1 MRRTLLY
8 LTYKFPPI
16 LSVESLRAKRFAR
29 YLPDHGWRPVVLTL
43 AARPDQ
49 RVDRGLL
56 APAMEDAPVLRVTPA
71 FQSLLRARQ
80 TLREGSRS
88 DRRLASL
95 LGAPYRFFSVGP
107 PVTASVLLRA
117 QWAVKRFAPDL
128 VLASFGPPSAL
139 WAAHLLNSLHGV
151 PYVAEFRDLWVGN
164 EYSNKLKGTYTGR
177 GKYLG
182 VLSALKQKRQLA
194 RQQAGQERTLVDGSC
209 GLVVVGEQMVETY
222 CARYPAKAERVLEL
236 SHGFDE
242 EDFPGTPR
250 ELARAVASRGSAEPV
265 LICHLGTLHQFRR
278 TDTLFA
284 AIRAAAQR
292 NPKLTERVR
301 LVFVGNVDPANRRAI
316 ETCPVLST
324 MVSLLNRVPH
334 KEALRLALDSDA
346 LLLLTGPLVWE
357 QTGKL
362 SEYVAMGR
370 PILCLSHPDSS
381 ASRLVRRTGTGTVFP
396 HGETEALTEFL
407 VNVSTDRSALGALWN
422 PDFDEIDKLS
432 ARALTGKL
440 AGFLEECVET
450 AARETRRPGEP

>member
-1 MRRTLLY
+1 
-8 LTYKFPPI
+8 
-16 LSVESLRAKRFAR
+16 
-29 YLPDHGWRPVVLTL
+29 
-43 AARPDQ
+43 
-49 RVDRGLL
+49 
-56 APAMEDAPVLRVTPA
+56 
-71 FQSLLRARQ
+71 
-80 TLREGSRS
+80 
-88 DRRLASL
+88 
-95 LGAPYRFFSVGP
+95 
-107 PVTASVLLRA
+107 
-117 QWAVKRFAPDL
+117 
-128 VLASFGPPSAL
+128 
-139 WAAHLLNSLHGV
+139 
-151 PYVAEFRDLWVGN
+151 
-164 EYSNKLKGTYTGR
+164 
-177 GKYLG
+177 
-182 VLSALKQKRQLA
+182 
-194 RQQAGQERTLVDGSC
+194 
-209 GLVVVGEQMVETY
+209 
-222 CARYPAKAERVLEL
+222 RVLEL

-242 EDFPGTPR
+242 EDFPGTPQ
-250 ELARAVASRGSAEPV
+250 ELARSAASRDRTEPV
-265 LICHLGTLHQFRR
+265 LLCHLGTLHQFRR

-407 VNVSTDRSALGALWN
+407 VNVSADRSALGALWN